1 LARRRAVNPEIG
13 GSMPSASAIFCKGY
27 RVSFLV
33 NLSLLFGGILLTC
46 GDLMMKAWSV
56 SNKRS
61 SYILG
66 VIFWALASLFI
77 AWTYKHKNMVVI
89 TVLYILVNVGAL
101 MIINSIHYHESL
113 NIKQYIGI
121 VFGLVATSL
130 LL

>member
-1 LARRRAVNPEIG
+1 
-13 GSMPSASAIFCKGY
+13 
-27 RVSFLV
+27 
-33 NLSLLFGGILLTC
+33 LTC

-66 VIFWALASLFI
+66 VIFWSFASLFI

-101 MIINSIHYHESL
+101 MIINSIHYHENL

-121 VFGLVATSL
+121 VLGLVATFL